1 MKTWGVRVQEEN
13 MDVAFGPGSFITRPT
28 SSMMASM
35 SWLEAL
41 AIIIWERERNDEQGT
56 YFSSEE

>member
-1 MKTWGVRVQEEN
+1 

-41 AIIIWERERNDEQGT
+41 AILIWERERDDEQGA